1 MKPFF
6 TTALLIAAAGLTTT
20 ATATPIAVTGY
31 DADIVAE
38 AGNGAITTVTNAGV
52 IANIFTLAEVGYTGV
67 TGTTTGTP
75 LTITGDTVTT
85 QNGTVFSVDADANNA
100 IINDGTLTLVTSGKY
115 EDLQILLFQ
124 TSGSFTATLTFADT
138 STSDYSPSASFK
150 DWGQSDAF
158 DAFATK
164 TAAPRRD
171 TNNYNP
177 SAGLY
182 MREVNFDLSAADQL
196 KDIVSI
202 EFDFT
207 TDRASVLGVSGTLV
221 PEPSSLALLGLGG
234 LCVLR
239 RRRG

>member
-1 MKPFF
+1 MKNLF
-6 TTALLIAAAGLTTT
+6 TTSLLITVAGLAGT
-20 ATATPIAVTGY
+20 ATAAPIAVTGF

-38 AGNGAITTVTNAGV
+38 AGNGAITSVTNAGV
-52 IANIFTLAEVGYTGV
+52 IVNIFTVAEVGYTGV
-67 TGTTTGTP
+67 SGTSTGTG

-100 IINDGTLTLVTSGKY
+100 IVDDGTLTLVTSGKY
-115 EDLQILLFQ
+115 EDLQILLLQ
-124 TSGSFTATLTFADT
+124 TSGSFTATLTFADA
-138 STSDYSPSASFK
+138 STSDYSPSENFK
-150 DWGQSDAF
+150 DWTQSDDF

-164 TAAPRRD
+164 TSAPRRD

-177 SAGLY
+177 AAGLY
-182 MREVNFDLSAADQL
+182 MREVNIDLSPADQL
-196 KDIVSI
+196 KDLVSV

-207 TDRASVLGVSGTLV
+207 TDRASVLGISGTAV
-221 PEPSSLALLGLGG
+221 PEPGSLALLGLGG